1 MRSQGP
7 VVSIHFVFAPARVH
21 QVLDRRQYVA
31 CSYVQIPIDRKR
43 RFVILA
49 IAWFR
54 MQFDSAFDSG
64 LKMASFRVPG
74 RLNCGT
80 VPASDTLAMD
90 AACQS
95 QRPLQ

>member
-1 MRSQGP
+1 M
-7 VVSIHFVFAPARVH
+7 
-21 QVLDRRQYVA
+21 
-31 CSYVQIPIDRKR
+31 PIDRKR

-54 MQFDSAFDSG
+54 MQFDSAFDGG
-64 LKMASFRVPG
+64 LKMASFRVPA

-90 AACQS
+90 AACQL
-95 QRPLQ
+95 QQPLL